1 MRIAISDAS
10 TPIPQKMAIG
20 TSGWLSDCSDEA
32 AADGAGICTEMRAA
46 FGMSVLQSVFGKI
59 PAHGDVATFGAE
71 VQCASDEFKNSSG
84 GVRNRTA
91 QLRYDF
97 SSNRADRISWRCG
110 HRVKSRP
117 ATGRGRRVLP
127 DRVAPDGNS
136 VALRKTALAARPKV
150 IVGFHLRHFEQTDEH
165 VEPVGRATR
174 ARSTRFS
181 AIKAAASS
189 GPPSPGGSSVGE
201 RGPARKCGH
210 TPIPR
215 FCRKAAPGT
224 GIFTTYSPREC
235 NYRTY
240 FTTFWNLSGRRFRRL
255 RYLSI

>member
-20 TSGWLSDCSDEA
+20 NSGWLSDCSDEA

-165 VEPVGRATR
+165 VEPVGSRHPREVDEVFRDKGRGLVRPAIPRWLIGRRTRTGPKMRAYTDPPFLPKGR
-174 ARSTRFS
+174 ARHRDFYN
-181 AIKAAASS
+181 IF
-189 GPPSPGGSSVGE
+189 SPGVQ
-201 RGPARKCGH
+201 
-210 TPIPR
+210 
-215 FCRKAAPGT
+215 
-224 GIFTTYSPREC
+224 
-235 NYRTY
+235 
-240 FTTFWNLSGRRFRRL
+240 L
-255 RYLSI
+255 